1 MQSHVVERC
10 APNRILP
17 GHWAWLNYNSTEM
30 TDSVRNFR
38 KELLHAGKGEAPSFQ
53 KNSKVVLY
61 IV

>member
-1 MQSHVVERC
+1 MAVTRGREVCSKSNI
-10 APNRILP
+10 A